1 MPTLADAPIRT
12 LDPGDLPPCLSLAAD
27 RDWPREEHKWR
38 LLLDIGTG
46 YGIED
51 DAGDLVGS
59 AIVTRYGHDVAV
71 ISMVLV
77 ASRCARQG
85 IGRRLMTHA
94 LRHAGTASVQLHAT
108 TYGRPLYE
116 KLGFRAVGATVTHL
130 GVFRPAAGDPTVD
143 VSRPALDT
151 DLPAILATD
160 AAAFGA
166 DRTQLITRLPA
177 IARQLRVIERD
188 GRITG
193 YAGAWPSV
201 DNVVIGP
208 VIAADMGDAQALI
221 AELATGV
228 DGPVRLDLDARHEA
242 LSSWAALRGV
252 APATRVSAMA
262 YGAPLRGQRERLYIP
277 VMQAL
282 G

>member
-1 MPTLADAPIRT
+1 VPADASIRT
-12 LDPGDLPPCLSLAAD
+12 LGPDDLTRCLTLAAD
-27 RDWPREEHKWR
+27 RDWPLEEHKWR
-38 LLLDIGTG
+38 LLLDIGAG

-51 DAGDLVGS
+51 DAGDLVGTT
-59 AIVTRYGHDVAV
+59 ILTRYGHDVAV

-77 ASRCARQG
+77 ASRCGRQG
-85 IGRRLMTHA
+85 LGRRLMTHA
-94 LRHAGTASVQLHAT
+94 LRHADAATVQLHAT

-116 KLGFRAVGATVTHL
+116 KLGFRTVGATVTHK
-130 GVFRPAAGDPTVD
+130 GMFRPAAGDPTVA

-166 DRTQLITRLPA
+166 DRAHLITRLPA
-177 IARQLRVIERD
+177 FAHQLRVIERD

-193 YAGAWPSV
+193 YAGAWRNI
-201 DNVVIGP
+201 DEVVIGP
-208 VIAADMGDAQALI
+208 VIAPDMSDAQALI
-221 AELATGV
+221 AELAAGV
-228 DGPVRLDLDARHEA
+228 DGPIRLDLDARHEP
-242 LSSWAALRGV
+242 LSSWAVTRGV
-252 APATRVSAMA
+252 TPTTRVAAMA
-262 YGAPLRGQRERLYIP
+262 YGAPSGGQRERLFIP